1 MLKML
6 LKQNFIQILLIL
18 LISASCEQEQ
28 DGEILSNI
36 SNRPIISD
44 EIDETN
50 TVELPNINERKYTPL
65 GVGGGGA
72 MSGFAIS
79 PYANLWLVGTD
90 MGTLFRSTDYG
101 KSWNAIN
108 HNEAVFS
115 SILPDAVSPG
125 FSSDGKT
132 VFHASQ
138 GINPIRSIDGA
149 INFEKIS
156 MGLISNEKI
165 KYWQNNSFDENQ
177 ILAGTNKGLLI
188 SNNKGISWSRLS
200 TLNQESIGTYVDNE
214 KIYHATADKIWLS
227 INKGNSFS
235 EYISPGNLKIRLF
248 TGGTDQLG
256 TTLAFSD
263 NAGESACSWAAEYI
277 NGWGQVSIDAT
288 YANCGFVWVKR
299 PNESFIKTNQV
310 VGNHLLMAE
319 NDSDTL
325 YTTGAKEWIRQ
336 KGTAVHVSHDMGA
349 SWTLKLD
356 QMNWDQNY
364 AQWPNSLIEYSAISV
379 DVGWWDSGY
388 ESFAINKR
396 DSSVIGGTGYFF
408 LHTSKNAGGFWS
420 APFTEYK
427 DSGEITKKKKWI
439 TRGIEVISVYKVE
452 FHPNNPELMYGASA
466 DIGGI
471 VSDNHGESFKVIKAQ
486 YNSNYD
492 YSFDPSD
499 DNIVFTASGNSH
511 DWPEAW
517 HANAI
522 KSEGGIYRS
531 NNRGVNWERL
541 TPINNDF
548 NRQFLSV
555 GYDSINKYIY
565 GGTHETGIARSTDN
579 GQSWSYFNE
588 GLPSGDKIIPQIE
601 INPKNGNVYA
611 LLTGNAP
618 SFSNNEQTGIY
629 FLDVENGSQSW
640 ELLRGTVKYPED
652 ADAGYELW
660 FYPTSF
666 AIDFIGNDQETIW
679 LADYENNRNWLM
691 TGIWKTSDR
700 GQSWER
706 KLQLTHAV
714 GLSIDPTNPDNVYA
728 SGSYWLDNSWG
739 NGGQYRTEDS
749 GQTWIKNT
757 KSPLQAN
764 ARNATIDPLNSDK
777 VFYTYFGGGIL
788 YGEK

>member
-1 MLKML
+1 M
-6 LKQNFIQILLIL
+6 
-18 LISASCEQEQ
+18 ISSCQDQE
-28 DGEILSNI
+28 DGEF
-36 SNRPIISD
+36 ISD
-44 EIDETN
+44 IVNIPSVETQ
-50 TVELPNINERKYTPL
+50 TDIIKLPDDQQRYYTPL

-101 KSWNAIN
+101 ESWNAIN

-149 INFEKIS
+149 ITFEDIS
-156 MGLISNEKI
+156 MPLISGEKI
-165 KYWQNNSFDENQ
+165 KYWQNNTYNENQ
-177 ILAGTNKGLLI
+177 VLAGTNKGLLI
-188 SNNKGISWSRLS
+188 SEDKGLNWERISNF
-200 TLNQESIGTYVDNE
+200 NQLSIGTYIDDN

-227 INKGNSFS
+227 IDYGKSFS
-235 EYISPGNLKIRLF
+235 IYLDPENINIRLF
-248 TGGTDQLG
+248 TGGTDHKG
-256 TTLAFSD
+256 TTLVFSD
-263 NAGESACSWAAEYI
+263 DDGENACSWASEYL

-288 YANCGFVWVKR
+288 FENCGYVWIKK
-299 PNESFIKTNQV
+299 PDSNFSKTNKS

-319 NDSDTL
+319 NDSDTI

-336 KGTAVHVSHDMGA
+336 KGTAVHVSHDTG
-349 SWTLKLD
+349 STWSLKLN
-356 QMNWDQNY
+356 QMNWDDNY
-364 AQWPNSLIEYSAISV
+364 AQWPESLIEYSAIAV

-408 LHTSKNAGGFWS
+408 LHTSKNAGDYWK

-427 DSGEITKKKKWI
+427 DTGEITKKKKWI
-439 TRGIEVISVYKVE
+439 TRGIEVISVYKVK
-452 FHPNNPELMYGASA
+452 FHPTNPELMYAASA

-471 VSDNHGESFKVIKAQ
+471 VSDNHGESFRVIKAQ

-492 YSFDPSD
+492 YSFDSRD
-499 DNIVFTASGNSH
+499 DNIVFAANGNSH
-511 DWPEAW
+511 DWPESW
-517 HANAI
+517 HANSI

-531 NNRGVNWERL
+531 IDRGTNWDRL
-541 TPINNDF
+541 TPPTGDL

-555 GYDSINKYIY
+555 AFDSVNNFIY
-565 GGTHETGIARSTDN
+565 GGSHQTGIVRSVDN
-579 GQSWSYFNE
+579 GQTWSYLNS

-601 INPKNGNVYA
+601 VNPNNGNVYA

-618 SFSNNEQTGIY
+618 SFTNNLKTGIY
-629 FLDVENGSQSW
+629 FLDVENGSTNW
-640 ELLRGTVKYPED
+640 EHLRGTVNYPAE
-652 ADAGYELW
+652 ADSGYKLW
-660 FYPTSF
+660 YYPTSF
-666 AIDFIGNDQETIW
+666 AIDFTSNDQDTIW

-691 TGIWKTSDR
+691 TGIWKSSDR
-700 GQSWER
+700 GQTWDR
-706 KLQLTHAV
+706 KLQMTHAV
-714 GLSIDPTNPDNVYA
+714 GLTIDPTDTEKVYA
-728 SGSYWLDNSWG
+728 AGSFWLNNSWG
-739 NGGQYRTEDS
+739 NGGQYRTED
-749 GQTWIKNT
+749 GGETWIKNM

-764 ARNATIDPLNSDK
+764 ARNATIDPLNSEK